1 MMQSEEFHYLIFL
14 RHVNQRMMQFKMF
27 DLYFYYPFVF
37 FMLQCHLNN
46 KSQGKFFFFKW
57 YYVGSPNYKFLLFT
71 FLFKTFYSAYML
83 SVHKAGLWLKK

>member
-27 DLYFYYPFVF
+27 DLYFHYPFVF
-37 FMLQCHLNN
+37 FMLQFHLNN
-46 KSQGKFFFFKW
+46 KSQGKLFFFKW

-71 FLFKTFYSAYML
+71 VKLFT
-83 SVHKAGLWLKK
+83 VHTCCQSIRQGCG